1 MQKNPGADP
10 YSPHRDFLFSA
21 LAAPPRCRPDQC
33 FSGTAI
39 DVIAMIM
46 MAAMAQI
53 ETIIFFI
60 VLVLFVSFLYQLHS
74 CVRAGPVLIR
84 RCMRPPEP
92 VLFL

>member
-1 MQKNPGADP
+1 MQKIPVRTFTARTGIFC
-10 YSPHRDFLFSA
+10 SL
-21 LAAPPRCRPDQC
+21 LKAAPPRRRPDQC

-39 DVIAMIM
+39 DVIAMTM